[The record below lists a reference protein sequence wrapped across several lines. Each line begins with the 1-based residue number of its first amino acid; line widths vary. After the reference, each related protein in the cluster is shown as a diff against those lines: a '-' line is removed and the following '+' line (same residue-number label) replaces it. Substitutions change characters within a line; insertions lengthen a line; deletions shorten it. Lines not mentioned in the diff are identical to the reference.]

1 MMPTQDLNQE
11 PRPLEYQKIMGDL
24 TLPRLI
30 VQLVM
35 AGVRNGVIQRD
46 RRASDKVSW
55 ILRICLLTPFFFSF
69 QAITYV
75 QKVSHILIINCH
87 ELVVEVL

>member
-24 TLPRLI
+24 TRPRGSSTLPRLI

-35 AGVRNGVIQRD
+35 AGVPNGVIQKD

-55 ILRICLLTPFFFSF
+55 ILRICLLTPFFF
-69 QAITYV
+69 QAIT
-75 QKVSHILIINCH
+75 
-87 ELVVEVL
+87 